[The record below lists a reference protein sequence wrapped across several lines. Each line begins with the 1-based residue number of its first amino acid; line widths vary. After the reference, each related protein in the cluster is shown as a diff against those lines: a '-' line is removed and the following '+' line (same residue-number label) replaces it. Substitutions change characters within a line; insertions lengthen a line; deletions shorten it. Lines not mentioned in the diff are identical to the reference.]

1 MRSIAAVSRSL
12 RSAIVTLFLATV
24 LPLHQSSAATPS
36 NKLFV
41 FYGQI
46 ETIDA
51 SSGTFT
57 LRSNKGRHVFMVT
70 KETKILRD
78 RAVVPLQN
86 LKAGQLAEVEM
97 RVGAGGKG
105 LATSV
110 KLISRN
116 TAAVL
121 AASAPGPVHTLFAA
135 TDRDGKQLSAAQL
148 KPLIV
153 HATWPRNS
161 HRVIGY
167 LRLKIGVFLLSVRS
181 DGSVENVETL
191 QATGHRG
198 ADADTVKALQ
208 KWRFRPNSVKEV
220 RVPSQYAFSR

>member
-1 MRSIAAVSRSL
+1 MKSSLPCSIFAVLLLAASL
-12 RSAIVTLFLATV
+12 LATYAT
-24 LPLHQSSAATPS
+24 AATAS

-41 FYGQI
+41 FYGEI
-46 ETIDA
+46 ETVDP

-57 LRSNKGRHVFMVT
+57 LRSDKGRHVFNVT
-70 KETKILRD
+70 KDTRILRD
-78 RAVVPLQN
+78 RTALQLEN

-97 RVGAGGKG
+97 RIGAGGKG

-110 KLISRN
+110 KLISRY
-116 TAAVL
+116 TAAAL
-121 AASAPGPVHTLFAA
+121 AASAPAPIESLFAA
-135 TDRDGKQLSAAQL
+135 TTRDGKHLSAAQL
-148 KPLIV
+148 RPLIV
-153 HATWPRNS
+153 NASWPRNT

-181 DGSVENVETL
+181 DGTVENVETL
-191 QATGHRG
+191 QSTGHRG
-198 ADADTVKALQ
+198 ADADTVTALR